1 MPDPQDNIAII
12 RRLIVA
18 MEQADDVTLR
28 ELYAP
33 DHVDHFH
40 WHDPRPLPGNEDQ
53 PLLDR
58 YEQSDANDRNDF
70 PDRRMTIDE
79 QFACGDRVVTVATS
93 QATHAR
99 SGIPVT
105 ERAIIVNRIADGKIA
120 ESWAST
126 DRLGMFQ
133 QLGVVDTT
141 RELFARADLT
151 Q

>member
-1 MPDPQDNIAII
+1 MSDPEDNIAII

-28 ELYAP
+28 ELYTP

-40 WHDPRPLPGNEDQ
+40 WHDPRPLPGSEDQ

-70 PDRRMTIDE
+70 PDRRFTIEE

-93 QATHAR
+93 HATHAR

-105 ERAIIVNRIADGKIA
+105 ERAIIVNRIVDGKIA
-120 ESWAST
+120 ESWISA
-126 DRLGMFQ
+126 DRLGMLQ
-133 QLGVVDTT
+133 QLGVVDASQA
-141 RELFARADLT
+141 LFERVDLT